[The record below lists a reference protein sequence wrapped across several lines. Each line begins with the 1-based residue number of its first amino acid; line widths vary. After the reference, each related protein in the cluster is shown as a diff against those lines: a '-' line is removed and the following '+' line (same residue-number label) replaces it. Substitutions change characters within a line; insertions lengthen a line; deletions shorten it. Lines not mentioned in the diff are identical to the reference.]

1 LALAFESRTVASL
14 DADLG
19 VERKTP
25 TVLPVAHRGGII
37 G

>member
-1 LALAFESRTVASL
+1 LALAFESRAVASL

-25 TVLPVAHRGGII
+25 AVLPAAHRGGAI